1 MTKEEGPCVSPRR
14 VRVAQ
19 KGHGSATGPAASL
32 STIRRMFTYTLL
44 SGTRGVYRAVDP
56 DPGARWYYRARREYC
71 LFFRLLGIRRNTN
84 ESGDQQ
90 DQQDGISPCR

>member
-19 KGHGSATGPAASL
+19 KGHGSATGPRAASL

-56 DPGARWYYRARREYC
+56 DGEAARWYYSASRV
-71 LFFRLLGIRRNTN
+71 LSI
-84 ESGDQQ
+84 SGY
-90 DQQDGISPCR
+90 

>member
-44 SGTRGVYRAVDP
+44 SGTRGVYRAVDAR
-56 DPGARWYYRARREYC
+56 PGSALALYDYSASRV
-71 LFFRLLGIRRNTN
+71 LSIFPVIR
-84 ESGDQQ
+84 D
-90 DQQDGISPCR
+90 